1 MSNNSTDS
9 SSGFLGSN
17 NISGFGYG
25 IGISSGILLLIT
37 TITLTSYFCT
47 RSQPPPSSPSTAS
60 SASRRNLPTFLE
72 PHHTVVVDVGID
84 EAAILSYPKLL
95 YSEAKL
101 QKPDSTGTC
110 CSICLGEYK
119 SRDMLRELPDCGH
132 IFHLKCID
140 PWLRLHP
147 TCPLCRTS
155 PFPTPLATPLA
166 EVVPLTTRPYLP

>member
-1 MSNNSTDS
+1 MSNNGTDN

-25 IGISSGILLLIT
+25 IGISSGILLLVT

-47 RSQPPPSSPSTAS
+47 RTQSPPSSPSPLA
-60 SASRRNLPTFLE
+60 ARRNLPTFFE
-72 PHHTVVVDVGID
+72 PHHTVVDVGID
-84 EAAILSYPKLL
+84 EATILSYPKLL

-110 CSICLGEYK
+110 CSICLGDYK

-140 PWLRLHP
+140 PWLRMHP

-155 PFPTPLATPLA
+155 PVPTPLATPLA
-166 EVVPLTTRPYLP
+166 EVAPLTTMRVP

>member
-1 MSNNSTDS
+1 MSNNSTGD

-37 TITLTSYFCT
+37 TITLTSYFCARTSST
-47 RSQPPPSSPSTAS
+47 RSAS
-60 SASRRNLPTFLE
+60 AHTNINIAPTLILE
-72 PHHTVVVDVGID
+72 PQHAVVDVGLD
-84 EAAILSYPKLL
+84 EATILSYPKLL

-101 QKPDSTGTC
+101 NKSDSTPTC
-110 CSICLGEYK
+110 CSICLGDYK
-119 SRDMLRELPDCGH
+119 AKDMLRLLPDCGH
-132 IFHLKCID
+132 MFHLKCID

-155 PFPTPLATPLA
+155 PVPTPLSTPLA
-166 EVVPLTTRPYLP
+166 EVVPLAAMRIS